1 MRTVSQSCAN
11 CSSQP
16 ETTKPRHSA
25 GFCFSWND
33 YWGVAD
39 FLVLL
44 VALAETGTAS
54 RFILS
59 IMA

>member
-1 MRTVSQSCAN
+1 MKTLSQFCASSSVRTRN
-11 CSSQP
+11 
-16 ETTKPRHSA
+16 KKLRHSA
-25 GFCFSWND
+25 GFCFLRDD

-39 FLVLL
+39 FFVLL